1 MGKILSRHVAALT
14 WALLT
19 AVALLLPGDPLQ
31 ETGAWF
37 DLPEWLELLVEKV
50 GHWLGPWVDKLVHF
64 CLFLVLAWLVRR
76 SFYSTSSE
84 SEGAMVKTLAVTLP
98 YIVIL
103 EIAQIWIPGRGWET
117 MDLVAGF
124 AGALVAVF
132 LLQVS
137 RQHRIVS

>member
-1 MGKILSRHVAALT
+1 MGQVLTKYIPALT

-19 AVALLLPGDPLQ
+19 AVALLMPGDPLQ

-37 DLPEWLELLVEKV
+37 DLPEWLELLVDKL
-50 GHWLGPWVDKLVHF
+50 GNWLEPWADKLVHF
-64 CLFLVLAWLVRR
+64 GLFLVLAFLVRR
-76 SFYSTSSE
+76 SFYSTSSD
-84 SEGAMVKTLAVTLP
+84 SEGAVVKTLAVTLS

-124 AGALVAVF
+124 AGAVAALL
-132 LLQVS
+132 LLQLKRPLPSV
-137 RQHRIVS
+137 